1 MTGDQPIGREDE
13 LAAITAFVQTA
24 PAGPAGMVLSG
35 SAGIGKTILWLQGVS
50 LAAAAGADVL
60 TSRPRQAETTFAYA
74 ALADLLNERF
84 EHVADQLPAPQRRAL
99 EVALLRAEGDDR
111 GPDRHAVSVAVLSAL
126 RLLADERPVLLAIDD
141 VQWIDAPS
149 AHALSFVLRRLEAE
163 AISVLTTLRVTEGI
177 PIRSTSRRRSVSV

>member
-13 LAAITAFVQTA
+13 LAAITTFVQTA

-35 SAGIGKTILWLQGVS
+35 SAGIGKTTLWLQGVS
-50 LAAAAGADVL
+50 LAAAAGAAVL

-126 RLLADERPVLLAIDD
+126 RLLAV
-141 VQWIDAPS
+141 
-149 AHALSFVLRRLEAE
+149 
-163 AISVLTTLRVTEGI
+163 
-177 PIRSTSRRRSVSV
+177 